1 MSDTSQMAA
10 GFAGL
15 LFIPLIVLGV
25 LSVFYK
31 STIFNASTKKWLQI
45 GFLTILTLW
54 MVVGIKELTFGDG
67 KGGSGPLWLANVFMV
82 IIVLLLLYW
91 LKRLIFEK

>member
-1 MSDTSQMAA
+1 
-10 GFAGL
+10 
-15 LFIPLIVLGV
+15 
-25 LSVFYK
+25 
-31 STIFNASTKKWLQI
+31 
-45 GFLTILTLW
+45 